1 VRPEPYTWSL
11 HPEATAALALLVGA
25 YAWALRR
32 HPAERWRVACF
43 GLGVLLL
50 LATAVTPIDSLS
62 YHVLVVH
69 LLQNVIL
76 AEWAPAL
83 LVLAVPPALAAELT
97 RIRAFRVLTQ
107 PFVALPLW
115 IGTYV
120 AWHLPAAYDTALEHA
135 VLLHVEHV
143 SYLAAGVLFW
153 WPVFQ
158 DEPARLDAG
167 VRAGYVFAAFA
178 LAAPIGLLL
187 LLLRSPVYAFYAD
200 GPGLWGM
207 SALTD
212 QQLAG
217 IAMTGEQALVFFAV
231 FGILFFR
238 WLQEEERRGEA
249 LDRARRA

>member
-1 VRPEPYTWSL
+1 MRPDPYTWTT
-11 HPEATAALALLVGA
+11 HPEATIAIALLVGV
-25 YAWALRR
+25 YAWAARR
-32 HPAERWRVACF
+32 HAVERRRAACF
-43 GLGVLLL
+43 GCAVLLL
-50 LATAVTPIDSLS
+50 LATAVTPLDSLS

-83 LVLAVPPALAAELT
+83 LVLSLPPTLAAELA
-97 RIRAFRVLTQ
+97 RLRLLRVLTQ

-115 IGTYV
+115 VATY
-120 AWHLPAAYDTALEHA
+120 ALWHVPAAYDTALEHA
-135 VLLHVEHV
+135 VLLHAEHV
-143 SYLAAGVLFW
+143 SYLAAGVLLW
-153 WPVFQ
+153 WPVLQ
-158 DEPARLDAG
+158 DAPWRLPPGA
-167 VRAGYVFAAFA
+167 RAGYVFAAFV

-187 LLLRSPVYAFYAD
+187 LLLRNPVYDFYAD

-238 WLQEEERRGEA
+238 WLREEEQRGEA
-249 LDRARRA
+249 LDHAR